1 MHPGLGRSKFLP
13 KPMPPE
19 INNIMDAAASG
30 GDAASPSHSH
40 EARCN
45 DATETTSSAEMMSLK
60 CGGGGCSAATM
71 SSMET
76 LDDEDDDDGRN
87 G

>member
-1 MHPGLGRSKFLP
+1 
-13 KPMPPE
+13 MPPE
-19 INNIMDAAASG
+19 INNIMDAAA
-30 GDAASPSHSH
+30 AAGCESWQSQD
-40 EARCN
+40 ARCN
-45 DATETTSSAEMMSLK
+45 DATEAQSSSTEMMSLK
-60 CGGGGCSAATM
+60 CSVGGGGGGCSAAM